1 MHLRCTCLDS
11 ANNGD
16 VSLNL
21 SQFPVFW
28 LGGFWLYWVA
38 SGIVAYDV
46 CFPRPVWIASIVASL
61 WSTYG
66 SGCSTSL
73 STAMS
78 SSVHTVGTW
87 TTISWSHSLPSKF
100 SKLIDESFALV
111 IAILLI
117 LLLYYISFIGEHSVT
132 LISFL
137 IWSRVYFVYLCH

>member
-1 MHLRCTCLDS
+1 MIINTRMCILDVHILILLIMEMLLWIL
-11 ANNGD
+11 
-16 VSLNL
+16 VS
-21 SQFPVFW
+21 SQHFDQMA
-28 LGGFWLYWVA
+28 LDKYCEA
-38 SGIVAYDV
+38 SDTVVHDV
-46 CFPRPVWIASIVASL
+46 CFPRPVWTASTVASL

-66 SGCSTSL
+66 SECSTSL

-87 TTISWSHSLPSKF
+87 TTILWSHSPPSKF
-100 SKLIDESFALV
+100 LKLIDESFALV

-137 IWSRVYFVYLCH
+137 I